1 MDKKT
6 KYEKVAYYPGCAL
19 EGSATAYDRSTR
31 AVGKALG
38 LDLVEVKDWN
48 CCGAM
53 EVKNIDAKI
62 QTYLS
67 SRVMSIAAN
76 EMKMDVVMAP
86 CNGCYHNLKKAEY
99 DLKNDETSRE
109 VVGRL
114 SDKAGHETYEAG
126 GVETIHALDWIRE
139 TIGEVGLGE
148 RVKNSLAGL
157 KVANYYGCMYTRPRH
172 IFPEKDAGPCSE
184 STSKPHFMDDLLAA
198 AGAVN
203 VEFPL
208 KTACCGGAHTLSDS
222 DTSTKLVLNIL
233 RAAEAA
239 GAEVIA
245 TECPTCHSGLEMHQ
259 IRAETNFGQKTNVK
273 IIYFTQLLGIALGL
287 KPRKVGLHENISDSL
302 PLLKAKGLA

>member
-76 EMKMDVVMAP
+76 EMNMDVVMAP

-99 DLKNDETSRE
+99 DLKNDSTSRE

-114 SDKAGHETYEAG
+114 SDKAGHETYAAG

-139 TIGEVGLGE
+139 TIGEAGLGE

-172 IFPEKDAGPCSE
+172 IFPEKDAGPGSE

-273 IIYFTQLLGIALGL
+273 IIYFTQLLGIAL
-287 KPRKVGLHENISDSL
+287 D
-302 PLLKAKGLA
+302 